1 MDIYAFVSAVPDD
14 IIMVRHRRIEEAM
27 NSPWVTHY

>member
-1 MDIYAFVSAVPDD
+1 VPADT
-14 IIMVRHRRIEEAM
+14 IRARHRRIEEAM